1 MANKI
6 DFLKPPEPS
15 FLKKIKE
22 KIGYKEGPSVSEK
35 FQKGEGPLADDN
47 DVERDDE
54 RPVVVQLKK
63 GDMDEEEA
71 MRYEEFTGRK
81 RQLED
86 SSSSRAKTNKQDRR
100 EEGPEPNDGKLVFRK
115 PPKGSGKEKK
125 EASRGGQ
132 KRKTR
137 KSSKMQEV
145 NDSRLLSFDD
155 SDDVTE

>member
-86 SSSSRAKTNKQDRR
+86 SSSSRAKS
-100 EEGPEPNDGKLVFRK
+100 EKLSSVCVLRFVFFC
-115 PPKGSGKEKK
+115 
-125 EASRGGQ
+125 
-132 KRKTR
+132 
-137 KSSKMQEV
+137 SK
-145 NDSRLLSFDD
+145 
-155 SDDVTE
+155 